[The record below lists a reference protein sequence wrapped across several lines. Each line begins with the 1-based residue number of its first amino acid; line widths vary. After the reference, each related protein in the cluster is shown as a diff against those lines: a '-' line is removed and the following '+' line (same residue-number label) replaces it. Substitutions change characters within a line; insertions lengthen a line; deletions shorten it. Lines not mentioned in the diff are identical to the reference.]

1 MMEIAS
7 LNYPAPAY
15 MDISSSSYNS
25 PDNMNLVYTSSPQYG
40 SVSSSYSE
48 QNYWMNRNSYNEQEN
63 GNFINYNL
71 ETNMINQIYPNSDYD
86 FDSGRLSEKN
96 LIKLDSSVKIV
107 RGRGRRRG
115 STTKNT
121 KSLQQPNQIVMKKR
135 RMAANAR
142 ERRRMNGLN
151 DAFDRLREVVP
162 SLGEEHKL
170 SKFETLQMAQTYI
183 TAMCDL
189 LERGADETTYTLF
202 NNNNN
207 NCKQNKFIED
217 AL

>member
-1 MMEIAS
+1 MELAS

-15 MDISSSSYNS
+15 MDINSSPYNS
-25 PDNMNLVYTSSPQYG
+25 PENMNLIYTSSPQYG

-48 QNYWMNRNSYNEQEN
+48 QNYWMNRNSFNEQEN

-71 ETNMINQIYPNSDYD
+71 GTNMINQIYPNSDYD
-86 FDSGRLSEKN
+86 FNSGLSEKK
-96 LIKLDSSVKIV
+96 LIKLDVKIP

-115 STTKNT
+115 STKIS
-121 KSLQQPNQIVMKKR
+121 KSTQQPNQVVMKKR

-207 NCKQNKFIED
+207 NSKQNKFIED
-217 AL
+217 VL

>member
-15 MDISSSSYNS
+15 MDSSFNS
-25 PDNMNLVYTSSPQYG
+25 PENMNLIYTSSPQYG

-48 QNYWMNRNSYNEQEN
+48 PNYWMNRNFFNEHEN

-71 ETNMINQIYPNSDYD
+71 DTNSTINQIYPNSDYD
-86 FDSGRLSEKN
+86 FVSEKN
-96 LIKLDSSVKIV
+96 LIKLDCVK

-115 STTKNT
+115 STTKT
-121 KSLQQPNQIVMKKR
+121 IKTPNQIVMKKR

-217 AL
+217 GL

>member
-15 MDISSSSYNS
+15 MDISSSSFNS
-25 PDNMNLVYTSSPQYG
+25 PENMNLIYTSSPQYG

-48 QNYWMNRNSYNEQEN
+48 PNYWMHRNSFNEQEN
-63 GNFINYNL
+63 GNYINYNL
-71 ETNMINQIYPNSDYD
+71 DTNQIYQNSDYD
-86 FDSGRLSEKN
+86 FVSEKN
-96 LIKLDSSVKIV
+96 LMKLENVKIP

-115 STTKNT
+115 TTKNT
-121 KSLQQPNQIVMKKR
+121 KSTQPNQIVMKKR

-151 DAFDRLREVVP
+151 DAFDRLRDVVP

-207 NCKQNKFIED
+207 CKQNKFIED
-217 AL
+217 VL

>member
-15 MDISSSSYNS
+15 MDLSSSSFNS
-25 PDNMNLVYTSSPQYG
+25 PENINLIYTSSPQYG
-40 SVSSSYSE
+40 SISSNYSE
-48 QNYWMNRNSYNEQEN
+48 QNYWMNRNSFNENEN

-71 ETNMINQIYPNSDYD
+71 DTNSINQIYPNSDYD
-86 FDSGRLSEKN
+86 FDSGRLVTEKD
-96 LIKLDSSVKIV
+96 LIKLDCVK

-115 STTKNT
+115 STTKTT
-121 KSLQQPNQIVMKKR
+121 KIKQPNQIVMKKR

-207 NCKQNKFIED
+207 CKQHKFIED
-217 AL
+217 GL